1 MMLLRNVKN
10 GKEVAGFLYCSSNLE
25 ERTFSLYR
33 SIASKT
39 KNLLARSSLYYIAY
53 DSLKHSVIMREIAE
67 TISPSKPKT
76 GDCEKKL
83 KQVWQKISDL
93 SDEVTEKQKL
103 NESDLPDL
111 MNRLAG
117 FENSLSEEYFVL
129 VELKTFDFMSKEIS
143 QIYKVNLESVKYVFE
158 LIAKDEENHR
168 EILLSLEE
176 LFKKEPFKNNTPI
189 VRYQHPNAW

>member
-1 MMLLRNVKN
+1 MRNVKN
-10 GKEVAGFLYCSSNLE
+10 GKDVAGFLHCSSNLE

-39 KNLLARSSLYYIAY
+39 ENLLARSSLYYIAY

-67 TISPSKPKT
+67 NISPSKPKS

-93 SDEVTEKQKL
+93 SDEVTEKQKI
-103 NESDLPDL
+103 NESDLPGL

-129 VELKTFDFMSKEIS
+129 VELKTLNFMSKEIS